1 MLEVCISPPFYQNEI
16 VVRIFRFLEALKSL
30 PQVLKH
36 LINDVIFNFFVG
48 EATGALKLNF
58 LFLIASIMR
67 DSARCQLWPTRIQL
81 HGPGQHPGSCP
92 QTLSDRRPH
101 SDVRLRAC
109 CPPTRKRGSRWS
121 YRSER
126 RPGSATSQFV
136 GPSRRPGPA
145 DRTVSDRSQLEKP

>member
-1 MLEVCISPPFYQNEI
+1 MFEVCLSPPFYQNEI
-16 VVRIFRFLEALKSL
+16 VVRIYRFLEAPKSL

-36 LINDVIFNFFVG
+36 LINDVILKFFVG
-48 EATGALKLNF
+48 EDKRCNSCTKF
-58 LFLIASIMR
+58 KFLIFFASIMR

-81 HGPGQHPGSCP
+81 HGPGQHPGP
-92 QTLSDRRPH
+92 RRPH

-126 RPGSATSQFV
+126 RQRDKPV
-136 GPSRRPGPA
+136 RRPGPSRRPGPA
-145 DRTVSDRSQLEKP
+145 DRTVDRSRLEKP